1 MARGRPR
8 KTDPDAVLDTA
19 MKAFWERGFEGT
31 SMNDLSTLTGMA
43 KPGLYA
49 NFGDKEAI
57 YAKAMERYCSAHA
70 GPMLE
75 DLIRSDDPL
84 EVVLRRFLDSVVSS
98 ATKTMGPKGC
108 FVANNMVECAGM
120 PSSLEALGR
129 YVDEQRKKAL
139 TMRFHSAQKKGEIP
153 TDTDAKSLAVFYSGQ
168 ALALAVMAR
177 AGAQW
182 AALDRFVDT
191 AMTVLP
197 LAILEEPDVGEFDD
211 HIEWRA
217 GS

>member
-8 KTDPDAVLDTA
+8 KTDPDAVLDTS

-31 SMNDLSTLTGMA
+31 SMNDLSTMTGMA

-49 NFGDKEAI
+49 KFGDKEAI
-57 YAKAMERYCSAHA
+57 YAKAMERYCSAYA

-75 DLIRSDDPL
+75 DLIRSDDSL
-84 EVVLRRFLDSVVSS
+84 DVAVRRFLDGVVST
-98 ATKTMGPKGC
+98 ATETMGPKGC
-108 FVANNMVECAGM
+108 FVANNLVECAGM

-129 YVDEQRKKAL
+129 YVDEQRQKAL
-139 TMRFHSAQKKGEIP
+139 AMRFQSAVKKGELSA
-153 TDTDAKSLAVFYSGQ
+153 DTDVKSLAEFYSGQ

-182 AALDRFVDT
+182 AVLYRFVDT
-191 AMTVLP
+191 AMTLLP
-197 LAILEEPDVGEFDD
+197 VTELEEPDDGEPED
-211 HIEWRA
+211 HIEWQA